1 MSDASQRTE
10 QPTPRKL
17 EKARKEGRFAVS
29 REALSATTFTV
40 SVWLIINYLPA
51 WLADM
56 QNLWRFLLQQAFAAD
71 LSWRAAS
78 RLWEMV
84 IRVHFFPL
92 LAAGA
97 AVAVAGLGIQMA
109 MTGFGF
115 AGSKLA
121 PDFSRLN
128 PLSKIKEMPSQNM
141 AQLVQAVAMLGI
153 FGTVVWVQM
162 SGWIPSLVRLPLE
175 QLPTALV
182 EIGETIRDLLKKA
195 ILVFALLGA
204 ADFIRQKMKFDSQMR
219 MSKQEIRD
227 EIKESEGS
235 PQMKQRVRRLQ
246 RDAARRRMMQE
257 VPKATAVIVNPTH
270 YAVAIRFDMK
280 VMAAPL
286 VVAKGKNYLAR
297 RIREIAIA
305 NQVPIVENPPLA
317 RSLYKSV
324 DVGREIPATLYRAVA
339 EILAY
344 IFRLSQAQRGP
355 RRPRG

>member
-10 QPTPRKL
+10 KPTPHKL

-40 SVWLIINYLPA
+40 STWLIINYLPS
-51 WLADM
+51 WLNDM
-56 QNLWRFLLQQAFAAD
+56 QALWRFLLQQAFASD
-71 LSWRAAS
+71 LGWLGAF
-78 RLWEMV
+78 RLWKL
-84 IRVHFFPL
+84 IITLNFFPL
-92 LAAGA
+92 LIAGA
-97 AVAVAGLGIQMA
+97 GVALAGLSIQMA

-128 PLSKIKEMPSQNM
+128 PISKLKDLPSQNM
-141 AQLVQAVAMLGI
+141 GQLMQALAMLTI
-153 FGTVVWVQM
+153 FGAVVWVQM
-162 SGWIPSLVRLPLE
+162 SGWIPALVRLPLE
-175 QLPTALV
+175 QLPTALG
-182 EIGETIRDLLKKA
+182 EIAVTIRDLLNKA

-204 ADFIRQKMKFDSQMR
+204 VDFIRQKMKFNKEMR

-235 PQMKQRVRRLQ
+235 PRMKQRIRRLQ

-270 YAVAIRFDMK
+270 YSVAIRFDMNSM
-280 VMAAPL
+280 VAPL

-297 RIREIAIA
+297 RIREIALA
-305 NQVPIVENPPLA
+305 NEVPIVENPPLA

-324 DVGREIPATLYRAVA
+324 DVGKEIPATLYRAVA

-344 IFRLSQAQRGP
+344 IFRLSQARSGP
-355 RRPRG
+355 RRSR

>member
-10 QPTPRKL
+10 KPTPQKL

-40 SVWLIINYLPA
+40 SIWLIINYLPA

-56 QNLWRFLLQQAFAAD
+56 QKLWRFLLQQAFASD
-71 LSWRAAS
+71 LSWRGAL
-78 RLWEMV
+78 RLWEM
-84 IRVHFFPL
+84 IITQNFLPL

-97 AVAVAGLGIQMA
+97 GVAIAGLGIQMA

-128 PLSKIKEMPSQNM
+128 PISKIKEMPSQNLG
-141 AQLVQAVAMLGI
+141 QLMQALAMLTI
-153 FGTVVWVQM
+153 FGAVVWVQM

-182 EIGETIRDLLKKA
+182 EIAETVRDLLKKA

-204 ADFIRQKMKFDSQMR
+204 ADFIRQRMKFDKEMR

-235 PQMKQRVRRLQ
+235 PQMKQRIRRLQ

-270 YAVAIRFDMK
+270 YAVAIRFDMQA
-280 VMAAPL
+280 MAAPV

-305 NQVPIVENPPLA
+305 NEVPIVENPPLA

-324 DVGREIPATLYRAVA
+324 DVGKEIPATLYRAVA

-355 RRPRG
+355 RRSR

>member
-10 QPTPRKL
+10 KPTPQKL

-40 SVWLIINYLPA
+40 SIWLIISYLPA

-56 QNLWRFLLQQAFAAD
+56 EKLWRFLLQQAFASD
-71 LSWRAAS
+71 LSWRGAL
-78 RLWEMV
+78 RLWEM
-84 IRVHFFPL
+84 IITQNFLPL

-97 AVAVAGLGIQMA
+97 GVAIAGLGIQMA

-128 PLSKIKEMPSQNM
+128 PLPKIKEMPSQNM
-141 AQLVQAVAMLGI
+141 GQLMQALAMLTI
-153 FGTVVWVQM
+153 FGAVVWVQM
-162 SGWIPSLVRLPLE
+162 SGWIPSLVRLPLQ
-175 QLPTALV
+175 QLPTALR
-182 EIGETIRDLLKKA
+182 EIAETVQDLLKKA

-204 ADFIRQKMKFDSQMR
+204 ADFIRQKMKFDKEMR

-235 PQMKQRVRRLQ
+235 PQMKQRIRRLQ

-270 YAVAIRFDMK
+270 YAVAIRFDMQA
-280 VMAAPL
+280 MAAPV

-305 NQVPIVENPPLA
+305 NEVPIVENPPLA

-355 RRPRG
+355 RRSR